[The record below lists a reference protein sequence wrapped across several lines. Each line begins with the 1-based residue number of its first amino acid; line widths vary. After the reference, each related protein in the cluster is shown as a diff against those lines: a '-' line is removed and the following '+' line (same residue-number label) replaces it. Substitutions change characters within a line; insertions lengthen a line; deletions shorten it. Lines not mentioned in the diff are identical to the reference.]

1 MARIAEILLYRLS
14 LPLTIPYK
22 VSLHEFHSFDPI
34 VVEMIDEEGRSGWG
48 EAEILAGYGDE
59 TPGGGWRYCRS
70 MAERLVGREPADVEP
85 LLAPTIEA
93 NSHAASVLV
102 AAAEM
107 LQDDPALA
115 LETAAAMPLLT
126 PVSATD
132 PAQVADE
139 IAAKLAAGFRT
150 FKVKVGFEVKDDLER
165 VGVVQRA
172 AAGRALLRLDANQAF
187 TSDEG
192 RQFAAALDPHGIEL
206 FEQPCDK
213 DDWSANAAVARVSR
227 VPIMLDE
234 SIYGPAD
241 IKRAATVP
249 GVGFVKLK
257 LKKLGGLRRLIDALK
272 LIRELGLKPV
282 LGDGTASEIACWM
295 EACAG
300 RHLITGAGEMNG
312 FLKLREGLFLPPLPC
327 IAGEIRLPAGYRP
340 AIDRA
345 ALARATVAREHYRAA
360 VTAA

>member
-1 MARIAEILLYRLS
+1 MARIAEIRLHRLS
-14 LPLTIPYK
+14 LKLTIPYK
-22 VSLHEFHSFDPI
+22 VSLREFHSFDPI
-34 VVEMIDEEGRSGWG
+34 VVEMIDGDGRSGWG
-48 EAEILAGYGDE
+48 EADIQPGYSDE
-59 TPGGGWRYCRS
+59 TPDGGWSYCRA
-70 MAERLVGREPADVEP
+70 MAERLVGREPAEIEP
-85 LLAPTIEA
+85 LLSPTIAA

-107 LQDDPALA
+107 LQGDPALK
-115 LETAAAMPLLT
+115 LETPAAIPLLT

-132 PAQVADE
+132 PTQVAE
-139 IAAKLAAGFRT
+139 EVAEKLAAGFRT
-150 FKVKVGFEVKDDLER
+150 FKVKVGFEVKSDLER
-165 VGVVQRA
+165 VAVVQRA
-172 AAGRALLRLDANQAF
+172 VAGRALLRLDANQAF
-187 TSDEG
+187 TSAEG
-192 RQFAAALDPHGIEL
+192 QQFAAALDPQGIEL

-234 SIYGPAD
+234 SIYGPSD
-241 IKRAATVP
+241 ITRAATVP

-257 LKKLGGLRRLIDALK
+257 LKKLGGLRRLIAALK
-272 LIRELGLKPV
+272 QIREHGLKPV

-300 RHLITGAGEMNG
+300 RNLIEGAGEMNG

-327 IAGEIRLPAGYRP
+327 VAGEIRLPAGYQP

-345 ALARATVAREHYRAA
+345 AIARATVARERYAA
-360 VTAA
+360 AMTAA